1 MVSRRSLRADQTGS
15 GAAEFALVLTPLLIL
30 LFGIIDAGRYVW
42 TVNKAEK
49 ATQVGARVAA
59 VTTPLAQEI
68 RTKNYIGTS
77 VGGTVLT
84 QGDRIPAAAFGL
96 LRCTSTSCTCVVS
109 PCPGTTFD
117 TTNMFTNVL
126 LPRMQYMLPEL
137 TANNVVVEYR
147 GSGLGFA
154 GDPNGAQVQPLITVR
169 LVADSSNPTE
179 GMTFPLL
186 TSFMFA
192 SLNLPIV
199 STTLSA
205 EDLAGTTSF

>member
-1 MVSRRSLRADQTGS
+1 MVSRRALLADQAGS

-42 TVNKAEK
+42 TVNRAEK
-49 ATQVGARVAA
+49 ATQVGARIAA
-59 VTTPLAQEI
+59 VTAPLAQEI
-68 RTKNYIGTS
+68 TTKNYIGTT
-77 VGGTVLT
+77 VGTTVLT
-84 QGDRIPAAAFGL
+84 QGDRVPAAAFGL
-96 LRCTSTSCTCVVS
+96 LRCTSTSCTCVVA

-117 TTNMFTNVL
+117 TTNVFTNVL
-126 LPRMQYMLPEL
+126 LPRMQYMMPEL

-154 GDPNGAQVQPLITVR
+154 GDPNGAQVEPLITVR
-169 LVADSSNPTE
+169 LVANSGNPNV
-179 GMTFPLL
+179 GISLPLL

-199 STTLSA
+199 STTLPA